1 MHAPLSL
8 PPPCSTLL
16 PLPETETEACQWV
29 VCLCADWC
37 GVCRDYRAVFEQV
50 CRVAASGGL
59 ATRFAWVDVEDHAD
73 LVGDLDV
80 ETFPTV
86 LIANASGVQ
95 FLGPVT
101 PQANVLL
108 RLLESM
114 DGTADAHAAA
124 TTMPG
129 AADCAPLLKVLPVRA
144 ELWIQPG

>member
-1 MHAPLSL
+1 MHASLFL
-8 PPPCSTLL
+8 PPPCLTLL
-16 PLPETETEACQWV
+16 PPLETQTCQWV

-50 CRVAASGGL
+50 SCTAASGGS

-86 LIANASGVQ
+86 LIANASGVR

-108 RLLESM
+108 RLLESI
-114 DGTADAHAAA
+114 DSAADAHAAA
-124 TTMPG
+124 TAMPG
-129 AADCAPLLKVLPVRA
+129 AADCAPLLKALPVRA

>member
-1 MHAPLSL
+1 MHASLSL
-8 PPPCSTLL
+8 PLSALS
-16 PLPETETEACQWV
+16 PLPQLEAKTPHWV

-50 CRVAASGGL
+50 ARTVPGGGAS
-59 ATRFAWVDVEDHAD
+59 TRFAWVDVEDHAD

-80 ETFPTV
+80 QTFPTV
-86 LIANASGVQ
+86 LIADAGGVR

-114 DGTADAHAAA
+114 DGTAYAAA
-124 TTMPG
+124 VVPG
-129 AADCAPLLKVLPVRA
+129 AADCALLLKVLPVRA

>member
-1 MHAPLSL
+1 MHASLSL

-16 PLPETETEACQWV
+16 PLPEIEACQWV

-50 CRVAASGGL
+50 SCTAASGGS

-86 LIANASGVQ
+86 LIANASGVR

-108 RLLESM
+108 RLLESI
-114 DGTADAHAAA
+114 DSAADAHAAA
-124 TTMPG
+124 AAMPG
-129 AADCAPLLKVLPVRA
+129 AADCAPLLKAVPVRA

>member
-1 MHAPLSL
+1 MHASLSL

-16 PLPETETEACQWV
+16 PLPETEACQWV

-50 CRVAASGGL
+50 YCVAASGGSS
-59 ATRFAWVDVEDHAD
+59 TRFAWVDVEDHAD

-80 ETFPTV
+80 QTFPTV

-101 PQANVLL
+101 PQANVLM

>member
-16 PLPETETEACQWV
+16 PLPETEACQWV

-50 CRVAASGGL
+50 CRVAASGGST
-59 ATRFAWVDVEDHAD
+59 TRFAWVDVEDHAD

-80 ETFPTV
+80 QTFPTV

-124 TTMPG
+124 AAMPG
-129 AADCAPLLKVLPVRA
+129 AADCVPLLKVLPVRA